1 MNLTSVFNVVY
12 SRTFE
17 QSARKQIT
25 LSTLHSHEVHSELRF
40 KRLAKERRLS

>member
-12 SRTFE
+12 LRMFE
-17 QSARKQIT
+17 QSACKQTI
-25 LSTLHSHEVHSELRF
+25 LSTSHAHEANGELRF